1 MSEDIKLNG
10 FERLTRAWLQH
21 YHEKKYWKRRGIVID
36 PHSRVPKLLRAYYL
50 FYIKRSDA
58 FNNATMGTH
67 LGMGARF
74 ASIPQLP
81 HGLYGIMVSHNAVI
95 GNNCRIYHQVTIG
108 EGKHGAPTIGDDVV
122 LGAGCKLIGDIKIG
136 NHVTVAPN
144 AVVMEDIPDYASVFP
159 GKCTVVIREKEHL

>member
-81 HGLYGIMVSHNAVI
+81 HGLYGIMVSHNAV
-95 GNNCRIYHQVTIG
+95 
-108 EGKHGAPTIGDDVV
+108 
-122 LGAGCKLIGDIKIG
+122 
-136 NHVTVAPN
+136 
-144 AVVMEDIPDYASVFP
+144 VMEDIPDYASVFP